1 VRTLYHGR
9 IAPVLKVF
17 LVDRTGQVR
26 NVYSAGLLVS
36 RLVVNDIKTVLAE
49 TTGRSRDD
57 DAPAARSSRAEK
69 PQ

>member
-26 NVYSAGLLVS
+26 NVYSAGLLVP
-36 RLVVNDIKTVLAE
+36 RLVVNETVLAE